1 MRLGTLRFAGW
12 SCIAL
17 AKVGS
22 LVSLWQMLRTADV
35 GAPQAS
41 GGWPLAVLVA
51 LVLGVALLGLRL
63 LARGGAA

>member
-1 MRLGTLRFAGW
+1 MRPGTLRFAGW
-12 SCIAL
+12 ACIAL

-22 LVSLWQMLRTADV
+22 LIGLWQVLRTADV

-41 GGWPLAVLVA
+41 GGWPLAMLAA
-51 LVLGVALLGLRL
+51 LVFGVALLGLRL